1 MDMKSRTSKSS
12 AAFLVESFGD
22 LLDDYNFVDWL
33 AKQLKLKPCRL
44 NEIIKSAY
52 KEVTPLNSVSKSS
65 LQSIY
70 NFWLKGENSIISND
84 CRNGRDVVRILRT
97 TDVSKYRNFF
107 DSNIEVEDIILKKA
121 NRVKQYIKAPRMVY
135 TKSSK
140 PFHLKY
146 LEEHPNID
154 CSQSTFIKY
163 RPFYIEV
170 ST

>member
-52 KEVTPLNSVSKSS
+52 KEVTPLNSMSKSS

-84 CRNGRDVVRILRT
+84 RRNGRDVVRILRT

-107 DSNIEVEDIILKKA
+107 DSKES
-121 NRVKQYIKAPRMVY
+121 KQG
-135 TKSSK
+135 
-140 PFHLKY
+140 
-146 LEEHPNID
+146 
-154 CSQSTFIKY
+154 
-163 RPFYIEV
+163 
-170 ST
+170 